1 MGSDSSGR
9 LQQKLNEF
17 KNFSRL
23 PRLGENIISGKK
35 VLPRVGRW
43 EMPAVVGGGC
53 GKWEVAAAAERVGAA
68 ELPAESQFSQLNA
81 WCAGRHYSCLQNHHQ
96 SIHSSK
102 L

>member
-1 MGSDSSGR
+1 
-9 LQQKLNEF
+9 
-17 KNFSRL
+17 
-23 PRLGENIISGKK
+23 
-35 VLPRVGRW
+35 
-43 EMPAVVGGGC
+43 MPAVVGGGC

-81 WCAGRHYSCLQNHHQ
+81 WCAGRHLSCRQNHDQ

>member
-1 MGSDSSGR
+1 M
-9 LQQKLNEF
+9 
-17 KNFSRL
+17 
-23 PRLGENIISGKK
+23 GENIISGKK

-81 WCAGRHYSCLQNHHQ
+81 
-96 SIHSSK
+96 
-102 L
+102 